1 MKLPS
6 GPPLVITPIDRGYKW
21 VYEVKYP
28 YLELVT
34 GPTLYSLWKTDRLN
48 I

>member
-21 VYEVKYP
+21 VYEVKYS
-28 YLELVT
+28 YLT
-34 GPTLYSLWKTDRLN
+34 GDGPTLYYIMENR
-48 I
+48 